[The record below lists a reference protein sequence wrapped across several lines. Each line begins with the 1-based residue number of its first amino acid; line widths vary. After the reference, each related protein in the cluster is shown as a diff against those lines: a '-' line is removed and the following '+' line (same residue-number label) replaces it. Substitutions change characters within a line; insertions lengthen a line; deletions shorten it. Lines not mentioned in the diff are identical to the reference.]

1 VIEDS
6 IVMTH
11 YNRRTYKVEDIDF
24 KTTPRS
30 SFRGQDGS
38 VQTYAD
44 YYKKRYDITIPENQM
59 NQPLIVSKPKKRDIN
74 KGITGDI
81 YLIPSLCNPTGLSDD
96 MRKNFALMKK
106 LSTHL
111 HMDPVTRKKKL
122 DEFMYKLDTD
132 PLVQAELKAWNVQFN
147 PKALSMEARVLP
159 KQAIVVGPDP
169 EQPIMPDDKGD
180 WTRSMKSK

>member
-1 VIEDS
+1 
-6 IVMTH
+6 
-11 YNRRTYKVEDIDF
+11 
-24 KTTPRS
+24 
-30 SFRGQDGS
+30 
-38 VQTYAD
+38 
-44 YYKKRYDITIPENQM
+44 
-59 NQPLIVSKPKKRDIN
+59 
-74 KGITGDI
+74 
-81 YLIPSLCNPTGLSDD
+81 
-96 MRKNFALMKK
+96 MKK

-180 WTRSMKSK
+180 WTRSMKGE